1 MRADMA
7 AATAISQ
14 LGCFSAVH
22 RSLRLQRRSLLR
34 PSPRSKLSVVMSLER
49 HGTDTAGSDTKNT
62 LSYAADVSK
71 LHVEEKQNSY
81 STTDDHDAEK
91 VGFGET
97 TQESVNQLKRTA
109 KIHDFCLGI
118 PFGGFVLTGGIVGF
132 LFSRSPA
139 TLISGVLFGG
149 ALLFLSTLS
158 LKVWRQG
165 KSSLPFILGQAAL
178 SGVLI
183 WKNIQSYSL
192 AKKIFPTGFSAIIR
206 YLNPLLLSYFIFW
219 SLNLIIVLLAPWV
232 LNCTNFGPIPLCL
245 REIFVCSSAMLCF
258 YLYVLISGGNPPPKK
273 LKPSASTA

>member
-7 AATAISQ
+7 ASTAISQ
-14 LGCFSAVH
+14 LSCFSAVH
-22 RSLRLQRRSLLR
+22 RSLHLRRRSLLC

-49 HGTDTAGSDTKNT
+49 HDTDTAGSDTKNT

-71 LHVEEKQNSY
+71 LHVQEKQNSY
-81 STTDDHDAEK
+81 STKDNHDAEK
-91 VGFGET
+91 VGTKEA
-97 TQESVNQLKRTA
+97 TQETVGQPKKTA

-139 TLISGVLFGG
+139 TLSSGVLFGG

-178 SGVLI
+178 SGLLI
-183 WKNIQSYSL
+183 WKNFQSYSL
-192 AKKIFPTGFSAIIR
+192 AKKIFPTGFSAII
-206 YLNPLLLSYFIFW
+206 
-219 SLNLIIVLLAPWV
+219 
-232 LNCTNFGPIPLCL
+232 
-245 REIFVCSSAMLCF
+245 SSAMLCF